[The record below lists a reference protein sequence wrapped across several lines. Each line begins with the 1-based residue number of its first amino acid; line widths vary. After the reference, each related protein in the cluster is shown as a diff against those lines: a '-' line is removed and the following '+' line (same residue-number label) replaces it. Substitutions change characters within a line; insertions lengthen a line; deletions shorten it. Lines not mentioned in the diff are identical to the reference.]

1 MGGPVAVLM
10 AVGIAAARFPA
21 DTVTLLL
28 EGIPVLDLSAAA
40 VSTLDGGAE
49 PFFGVVDAFRMDD
62 GRIAVADR
70 GASAIRLFLPGGS
83 EDARAGRRGQGPGE
97 FQGIASAGPMPGDS
111 LWGYDFSGGLL
122 HVFGPD
128 GAVARSVRLDFP
140 SGVPFQSLTGP
151 AGDIWVGRAGT
162 VVAAGQA
169 EGLRRDTVDVFAVAA
184 DGSAG
189 RRLARQPGNEQLV
202 RIRSGASGTT
212 VSKALMPFSYSTVD
226 AVSGQ
231 IWLTVQTEDYLLRLQ
246 NLATDDA
253 PRWVRIDVPTTRVD
267 DRLVRAYAS
276 AASEGDR
283 DREGS
288 IRRAMERMP
297 LHEAA
302 PEIEGIAP
310 SREGGF
316 WVGRFTP
323 PGAATTE
330 WVAHRPDG
338 TPVGRFL
345 LPAGLRVRHAG
356 PGWVLATT
364 IDELGVE
371 RVVLLEDERIGSAGS
386 ASST

>member
-1 MGGPVAVLM
+1 MGSVAVLM
-10 AVGIAAARFPA
+10 VVGFAAAGSVA
-21 DTVTLLL
+21 DTVTLSL
-28 EGIPVLDLSAAA
+28 EGIPVLDLSAAE
-40 VSTLDGGAE
+40 VTTLDGGGE
-49 PFFGVVDAFRMDD
+49 PFFGVVDVFRMDD
-62 GRIAVADR
+62 GRIAVADG
-70 GASAIRLFLPGGS
+70 GASAIRLFLPGGT

-97 FQGIASAGPMPGDS
+97 FRGVASAGPMPGDS

-122 HVFGPD
+122 HVFGPN
-128 GAVARSVRLDFP
+128 GAVARSVRLDLP

-151 AGDIWVGRAGT
+151 VAHSWIGRVGT

-169 EGLRRDTVDVFAVAA
+169 EGLRRDTVEVFGVAA

-189 RRLARQPGNEQLV
+189 RRLVRQPGNEQLV
-202 RIRSGASGTT
+202 RIRSGGGSTT
-212 VSKALMPFSYSTVD
+212 VSKSLMPFSYSTVD

-231 IWLTVQTEDYLLRLQ
+231 VWLTVQTEDYLLRLQ
-246 NLATDDA
+246 NLATNDP

-267 DRLVRAYAS
+267 ERLVRAYAS

-288 IRRAMERMP
+288 IRRAIERMP

-302 PEIEGIAP
+302 PEVEGIAP
-310 SREGGF
+310 THGGGF

-338 TPVGRFL
+338 TPVARFL

-371 RVVLLEDERIGSAGS
+371 RVVLVEDERIG
-386 ASST
+386 